1 MRFSGLEKVQA
12 ITVGNKA
19 KGYSPKFYTGRLC
32 PKVQPVTLLYSIFDR
47 KVTPSLYLLSQN

>member
-1 MRFSGLEKVQA
+1 MRCWGLDQMRA

-19 KGYSPKFYTGRLC
+19 KGYSTKFYTGRLC

-47 KVTPSLYLLSQN
+47 KVTPFLYLLSQN